1 MFISYNNFII
11 IKTIVNIMIKNVRVL
26 YVRTLKL

>member
-11 IKTIVNIMIKNVRVL
+11 RKTIVNRMIKNVRVL